1 MSGTGPPPSPRRC
14 GGDCLSNLPAPLSRA
29 ADFLGT
35 EPVRVAAVLRL
46 PLIVLIGLLVWI
58 EGVDHWLPAVYWSVL
73 IVYTGT
79 AAVWLTVVLRR
90 PLRWWFGW
98 ASTAIDVVAVLAMCV
113 ASGGA
118 TSWLLP
124 IFFLIPITVAFLDR
138 PEITAVIGASTAVG
152 YLAAWIFYSKR
163 DDTMGLPNVVYVQVG
178 CLAWLALATTA
189 LCLVLA
195 RRRAR
200 VRALLEVRRR
210 LVSES
215 MQADE
220 RNNRQLSEQLH
231 DGPLQ
236 NLLAARLDLE
246 DLREQPSV
254 EGFERIDAALQD
266 AVTML
271 RSAVSTLHPQVLAQV
286 GLGAALRELVG
297 QYERRWNVTIDC
309 AFEDVGKP
317 ASQAL
322 LYRAARELLANAHK
336 HSRATRLRVELDRE
350 ADSLILRVVDN
361 GVGFD
366 PAVLADKVAEGHI
379 GLSSLVVGVEA
390 MGGSV
395 RLVET
400 PGGGTTAVVTVPDAG
415 DNAAD

>member
-1 MSGTGPPPSPRRC
+1 M
-14 GGDCLSNLPAPLSRA
+14 PAPLSRA

-73 IVYTGT
+73 IVYTLT
-79 AAVWLTVVLRR
+79 AAVWLTVVVRR

-138 PEITAVIGASTAVG
+138 PEITALIGASTAVG
-152 YLAAWIFYSKR
+152 YLIAWIIYSKR

-200 VRALLEVRRR
+200 VRSLLEVRRR

-246 DLREQPSV
+246 DLREQPSAI
-254 EGFERIDAALQD
+254 GFERVDTALQD
-266 AVTML
+266 AINML

-309 AFEDVGKP
+309 AVEEVGKP
-317 ASQAL
+317 AAQAL

-336 HSRATRLRVELDRE
+336 HSRATRLRVELDHE
-350 ADSLILRVVDN
+350 ADSLVLRVVDN

-366 PAVLADKVAEGHI
+366 PAVLNQKVAEGHI

-395 RLVET
+395 RLIET
-400 PGGGTTAVVTVPDAG
+400 PGGGTTAVVTVPERAVAPD
-415 DNAAD
+415 

>member
-1 MSGTGPPPSPRRC
+1 VWVIARRRSPRPC
-14 GGDCLSNLPAPLSRA
+14 VGACLSNLPAPLARA
-29 ADFLGT
+29 ADYLGT

-46 PLIVLIGLLVWI
+46 PLIVLIALLVWI

-73 IVYTGT
+73 IFYTVT
-79 AAVWLTVVLRR
+79 AAVWLVVVLRR
-90 PLRWWFGW
+90 PLQWWFGW
-98 ASTAIDVVAVLAMCV
+98 ASTAIDVGAVLAMCV

-118 TSWLLP
+118 TTWLLP

-138 PEITAVIGASTAVG
+138 PEITALIGASTAVG
-152 YLAAWIFYSKR
+152 YLGAWIFYSKR
-163 DDTMGLPNVVYVQVG
+163 DDTEGLPNIVYVQVG

-246 DLREQPSV
+246 DLHEQPS
-254 EGFERIDAALQD
+254 EAGFERVDAALQD
-266 AVTML
+266 AIKLL

-309 AFEDVGKP
+309 AAEEVGKP

-336 HSRATRLRVELDRE
+336 HSRATRLRVELDPLPG
-350 ADSLILRVVDN
+350 SLVLRVIDN

-366 PAVLADKVAEGHI
+366 PAVLNDKVAQGHI
-379 GLSSLVVGVEA
+379 GLSSLLVGVEA

-395 RLVET
+395 QLVDT
-400 PGGGTTAVVTVPDAG
+400 PGGGTTVVVTVPDG
-415 DNAAD
+415 DIPGE

>member
-1 MSGTGPPPSPRRC
+1 M
-14 GGDCLSNLPAPLSRA
+14 SNLPAPLSRA

-46 PLIVLIGLLVWI
+46 PLVVLIGLLVWI
-58 EGVDHWLPAVYWSVL
+58 EGVDHWLPAVYWTVL
-73 IVYTGT
+73 IVYTAT

-90 PLRWWFGW
+90 PLHWWFGW

-138 PEITAVIGASTAVG
+138 PEITALIGASTAVG
-152 YLAAWIFYSKR
+152 YLTAWIIYSKR
-163 DDTMGLPNVVYVQVG
+163 DDSMGLPNVVYVQVG

-220 RNNRQLSEQLH
+220 RNNRRLSEQLH

-246 DLREQPSV
+246 DLREQPSAL
-254 EGFERIDAALQD
+254 GFERVDAALQD
-266 AVTML
+266 AVNML

-297 QYERRWNVTIDC
+297 QYERRLNITIDC
-309 AFEDVGKP
+309 AVDEVGKP

-350 ADSLILRVVDN
+350 DGSLVLRVIDN

-366 PAVLADKVAEGHI
+366 PAVLDRKVAEGHI

-395 RLVET
+395 RLIET
-400 PGGGTTAVVTVPDAG
+400 PGGGTTAVVTVPG
-415 DNAAD
+415 DDVSAE

>member
-1 MSGTGPPPSPRRC
+1 M
-14 GGDCLSNLPAPLSRA
+14 SNLPAPLRRA

-35 EPVRVAAVLRL
+35 EPVRVAAILRL
-46 PLIVLIGLLVWI
+46 PLIVLIALLVWI

-73 IVYTGT
+73 ILYTST
-79 AAVWLTVVLRR
+79 AAIWLTVVVRR

-118 TSWLLP
+118 TTWLLP

-138 PEITAVIGASTAVG
+138 PEITALIGASTAIG
-152 YLAAWIFYSKR
+152 YLGAWIFYSKR

-195 RRRAR
+195 RRSAR

-220 RNNRQLSEQLH
+220 RHNRQLSEQLH

-246 DLREQPSV
+246 DLREQPTAT
-254 EGFERIDAALQD
+254 GIDRIDAALQD
-266 AVTML
+266 AITQL

-286 GLGAALRELVG
+286 GLGPALRELVG
-297 QYERRWNVTIDC
+297 QYQRRWDITIDC
-309 AFEDVGKP
+309 AVEEVGKP
-317 ASQAL
+317 PSQAL
-322 LYRAARELLANAHK
+322 LYRAARELMANAHK
-336 HSRATRLRVELDRE
+336 HSRATRLRVELQRTTG
-350 ADSLILRVVDN
+350 SLVLRVVDD

-366 PAVLADKVAEGHI
+366 PAVLDRKVAEGHI

-395 RLVET
+395 RFVET
-400 PGGGTTAVVTVPDAG
+400 AGGGTTAIVSVPDP
-415 DNAAD
+415 NAQ

>member
-1 MSGTGPPPSPRRC
+1 M
-14 GGDCLSNLPAPLSRA
+14 SNLPAPLSRA

-138 PEITAVIGASTAVG
+138 PEITALIGAGTAVG
-152 YLAAWIFYSKR
+152 YLVAWIIYSKR

-200 VRALLEVRRR
+200 VRSLLEVRRR

-246 DLREQPSV
+246 DLREQPSAI
-254 EGFERIDAALQD
+254 GFERVDTALQD
-266 AVTML
+266 AINML

-309 AFEDVGKP
+309 AVEEVGKP
-317 ASQAL
+317 AAQAL

-336 HSRATRLRVELDRE
+336 HSRATRLRVELDHE
-350 ADSLILRVVDN
+350 AGSLVLRVVDN

-366 PAVLADKVAEGHI
+366 PAVLNEKVAEGHI

-395 RLVET
+395 QLIET
-400 PGGGTTAVVTVPDAG
+400 PGGGTTVIVTVPDG
-415 DNAAD
+415 DVPAARD

>member
-1 MSGTGPPPSPRRC
+1 M
-14 GGDCLSNLPAPLSRA
+14 PAPLSRA

-73 IVYTGT
+73 IVYTAT
-79 AAVWLTVVLRR
+79 ATFWLAIVLRR

-98 ASTAIDVVAVLAMCV
+98 ASTAIDMAAVLAMCV

-138 PEITAVIGASTAVG
+138 PEITALIGASTAVG
-152 YLAAWIFYSKR
+152 YLVAWIIYSKR

-200 VRALLEVRRR
+200 VRSLLEVRRR

-246 DLREQPSV
+246 DLREQPSAI
-254 EGFERIDAALQD
+254 GFERVDTALHDAIN
-266 AVTML
+266 ML

-309 AFEDVGKP
+309 AVEEVGKP
-317 ASQAL
+317 AAQAL

-336 HSRATRLRVELDRE
+336 HSRATRLRVELDHE
-350 ADSLILRVVDN
+350 AGSLVLRVVDN

-366 PAVLADKVAEGHI
+366 PAVLNQKVAEGHI

-395 RLVET
+395 HLIDTV
-400 PGGGTTAVVTVPDAG
+400 GGGTTVIVTVPDG
-415 DNAAD
+415 DIPAERD

>member
-1 MSGTGPPPSPRRC
+1 M
-14 GGDCLSNLPAPLSRA
+14 SNLPAPLSRA

-73 IVYTGT
+73 IVYTAT
-79 AAVWLTVVLRR
+79 AAVWLTVVVRR
-90 PLRWWFGW
+90 PLQWWFGW

-138 PEITAVIGASTAVG
+138 PEITALIGASTAVG
-152 YLAAWIFYSKR
+152 YLVAWIIYSKR

-200 VRALLEVRRR
+200 VRSLLEVRRR

-246 DLREQPSV
+246 DLREQPSAI
-254 EGFERIDAALQD
+254 GFERVDTALQD
-266 AVTML
+266 AINML

-297 QYERRWNVTIDC
+297 QYERRWNVSIDC
-309 AFEDVGKP
+309 AVEEVGKP
-317 ASQAL
+317 TSQAL

-336 HSRATRLRVELDRE
+336 HSRATRLRVELDHE
-350 ADSLILRVVDN
+350 ADSLVLRVVDN

-366 PAVLADKVAEGHI
+366 PAVLNQKVAEGHI

-395 RLVET
+395 RLVDT
-400 PGGGTTAVVTVPDAG
+400 PGGGTTVVVAVPDG
-415 DNAAD
+415 DFSDA

>member
-1 MSGTGPPPSPRRC
+1 M
-14 GGDCLSNLPAPLSRA
+14 SNLPAPLSRA

-73 IVYTGT
+73 IVYTAT
-79 AAVWLTVVLRR
+79 ATFWLAIVLRR

-98 ASTAIDVVAVLAMCV
+98 ASTAIDMAAVLAMCV

-138 PEITAVIGASTAVG
+138 PEITALIGASTAVG
-152 YLAAWIFYSKR
+152 YLVAWIIYSKR

-200 VRALLEVRRR
+200 VRSLLEVRRR

-246 DLREQPSV
+246 DLREQPSAI
-254 EGFERIDAALQD
+254 GFERVDTALHDAIN
-266 AVTML
+266 ML

-309 AFEDVGKP
+309 AVEEVGKP
-317 ASQAL
+317 AAQAL

-336 HSRATRLRVELDRE
+336 HSRATRLRVELDHE
-350 ADSLILRVVDN
+350 AGSLVLRVVDN

-366 PAVLADKVAEGHI
+366 PAVLNQKVAEGHI

-395 RLVET
+395 HLIDTV
-400 PGGGTTAVVTVPDAG
+400 GGGTTVIVTVPDG
-415 DNAAD
+415 DIPAERD

>member
-1 MSGTGPPPSPRRC
+1 MWGTGRLRSPRRC

-73 IVYTGT
+73 IVYTLT
-79 AAVWLTVVLRR
+79 AAVWLTVVVRR

-138 PEITAVIGASTAVG
+138 PEITALIGASTAVG
-152 YLAAWIFYSKR
+152 YLIAWIIYSKR

-200 VRALLEVRRR
+200 VRSLLEVRRR

-246 DLREQPSV
+246 DLREQPSAI
-254 EGFERIDAALQD
+254 GFERVDTALQD
-266 AVTML
+266 AINML

-309 AFEDVGKP
+309 AVEEVGKP
-317 ASQAL
+317 AAQAL

-336 HSRATRLRVELDRE
+336 HSRATRLRVELDHE
-350 ADSLILRVVDN
+350 ADSLVLRVVDN

-366 PAVLADKVAEGHI
+366 PAVLNQKVAEGHI

-395 RLVET
+395 RLIET
-400 PGGGTTAVVTVPDAG
+400 PGGGTTAVVTVPERAVAPD
-415 DNAAD
+415 

>member
-1 MSGTGPPPSPRRC
+1 M
-14 GGDCLSNLPAPLSRA
+14 
-29 ADFLGT
+29 GT

-46 PLIVLIGLLVWI
+46 PLILLIALLVWI
-58 EGVDHWLPAVYWSVL
+58 EGVDHWLPVVYWSVL
-73 IVYTGT
+73 ILYTV
-79 AAVWLTVVLRR
+79 AAVVWLVVVTRR
-90 PLRWWFGW
+90 PVQRWFGW
-98 ASTAIDVVAVLAMCV
+98 ASTSIDVVAVLAMCV

-118 TSWLLP
+118 TTWLLP

-138 PEITAVIGASTAVG
+138 PEITALLGTGTAVG
-152 YLAAWIFYSKR
+152 YLGAWIIYSKR
-163 DDTMGLPNVVYVQVG
+163 DDTMGLPNIVYVQVG
-178 CLAWLALATTA
+178 CLAWLAVATTA

-195 RRRAR
+195 RRRSR

-246 DLREQPSV
+246 DLRDRPTAT
-254 EGFERIDAALQD
+254 GFDRVDAALQD
-266 AVTML
+266 AINLL

-286 GLGAALRELVG
+286 GLGPALHEVVR
-297 QYERRWNVTIDC
+297 QYEKRWDVTIDC
-309 AFEDVGKP
+309 VVEDVGKP

-336 HSRATRLRVELDRE
+336 HSRATRLRVELE
-350 ADSLILRVVDN
+350 QVAGALVLRVIDN

-366 PAVLADKVAEGHI
+366 PAVLDRKVAEGHI

-390 MGGSV
+390 MDGSV
-395 RLVET
+395 QLVET
-400 PGGGTTAVVTVPDAG
+400 PGGGTTVVVIVPDGAPSAER
-415 DNAAD
+415 D

>member
-1 MSGTGPPPSPRRC
+1 M
-14 GGDCLSNLPAPLSRA
+14 SNLPAPLARA
-29 ADFLGT
+29 ADHLGT

-46 PLIVLIGLLVWI
+46 PLIVLIALLVWI

-73 IVYTGT
+73 VLYTST
-79 AAVWLTVVLRR
+79 AAIWLTIVLRW

-118 TSWLLP
+118 TTWLLP

-152 YLAAWIFYSKR
+152 YLGAWILYSKR
-163 DDTMGLPNVVYVQVG
+163 DDTIGMPNIVYVQVG

-189 LCLVLA
+189 LCLLLA

-246 DLREQPSV
+246 DLREQPS
-254 EGFERIDAALQD
+254 ETNFERIDAALQD
-266 AVTML
+266 AINQL

-297 QYERRWNVTIDC
+297 QYERRWSVTIDC
-309 AFEDVGKP
+309 AVTEVGKP

-336 HSRATRLRVELDRE
+336 HSRATRLRVELDQV
-350 ADSLILRVVDN
+350 AGALVLRVVDN

-366 PAVLADKVAEGHI
+366 PAVLDHKVAEGHI
-379 GLSSLVVGVEA
+379 GLSSLLVGVEA
-390 MGGSV
+390 MGGAV
-395 RLVET
+395 QLVDT
-400 PGGGTTAVVTVPDAG
+400 VGGGTTAVVTVPDG
-415 DNAAD
+415 DLPAE

>member
-1 MSGTGPPPSPRRC
+1 M
-14 GGDCLSNLPAPLSRA
+14 SRA

-58 EGVDHWLPAVYWSVL
+58 EGVDHWLPEVYWSVL
-73 IVYTGT
+73 IVYTAT
-79 AAVWLTVVLRR
+79 AAIWLTVVLRR

-138 PEITAVIGASTAVG
+138 PEITALIGASTAVG
-152 YLAAWIFYSKR
+152 YLIAWIVYSKR

-220 RNNRQLSEQLH
+220 RHNRQLSEQLH

-246 DLREQPSV
+246 DLRDQPSA
-254 EGFERIDAALQD
+254 EGFERVDAALQD

-309 AFEDVGKP
+309 AVAEVGKP

-336 HSRATRLRVELDRE
+336 HSRATRLRVELD
-350 ADSLILRVVDN
+350 DPDGVLVLRVIDN

-366 PAVLADKVAEGHI
+366 PAVLNEKVAEGHI

-395 RLVET
+395 RLIGT
-400 PGGGTTAVVTVPDAG
+400 DGGGTTAVVTVPES
-415 DNAAD
+415 ADST

>member
-1 MSGTGPPPSPRRC
+1 MTAPPRLPRRC
-14 GGDCLSNLPAPLSRA
+14 GGDCLSNLPAPLRRA

-35 EPVRVAAVLRL
+35 EPVRVAAILRL
-46 PLIVLIGLLVWI
+46 PLIVLIALLVWI

-73 IVYTGT
+73 ILYTST
-79 AAVWLTVVLRR
+79 AAIWLTVVVRR
-90 PLRWWFGW
+90 PLQWWFGW

-118 TSWLLP
+118 TTWLLP

-138 PEITAVIGASTAVG
+138 PEITALIGASTAIG
-152 YLAAWIFYSKR
+152 YLGAWIFYSKR

-195 RRRAR
+195 RRSAR

-220 RNNRQLSEQLH
+220 RHNRQLSEQLH

-246 DLREQPSV
+246 DLREQPSAT
-254 EGFERIDAALQD
+254 GIDRIDAALQD
-266 AVTML
+266 AITQL

-286 GLGAALRELVG
+286 GLGPALRELVG
-297 QYERRWNVTIDC
+297 QYQRRWDITIDC
-309 AFEDVGKP
+309 AVEEVGKP
-317 ASQAL
+317 PSQAL
-322 LYRAARELLANAHK
+322 LYRAARELMANAHK
-336 HSRATRLRVELDRE
+336 HSRATRLRVELQR
-350 ADSLILRVVDN
+350 ATGWLVLRVVDN

-366 PAVLADKVAEGHI
+366 PAVLDRKVAEGHI

-395 RLVET
+395 RFVET
-400 PGGGTTAVVTVPDAG
+400 AGGGTTAIVSVPDP
-415 DNAAD
+415 NPQ

>member
-1 MSGTGPPPSPRRC
+1 M
-14 GGDCLSNLPAPLSRA
+14 SNLPAPLSRA

-73 IVYTGT
+73 IVYTAT
-79 AAVWLTVVLRR
+79 AAVWLTVVVRR

-138 PEITAVIGASTAVG
+138 PEITALIGAGTAVG
-152 YLAAWIFYSKR
+152 YLVAWIIYSKR

-200 VRALLEVRRR
+200 VRSLLEVRRR

-246 DLREQPSV
+246 DLREQPSAI
-254 EGFERIDAALQD
+254 GFERVDTALQE
-266 AVTML
+266 AINML

-309 AFEDVGKP
+309 AVEEVGKP
-317 ASQAL
+317 AAQAL

-336 HSRATRLRVELDRE
+336 HSRATRLRVELDHE
-350 ADSLILRVVDN
+350 AGSLVLRVVDN

-366 PAVLADKVAEGHI
+366 PAVLNEKVAEGHI

-395 RLVET
+395 QLTET
-400 PGGGTTAVVTVPDAG
+400 PGGGTTVIVTVPDGDVPAARAG
-415 DNAAD
+415 ITREIPDLS

>member
-1 MSGTGPPPSPRRC
+1 
-14 GGDCLSNLPAPLSRA
+14 LSNLPAPLRRA

-35 EPVRVAAVLRL
+35 EPVRVAAILRL
-46 PLIVLIGLLVWI
+46 PLIVLIALLVWI

-73 IVYTGT
+73 ILYTST
-79 AAVWLTVVLRR
+79 AAIWLTVVVRR

-118 TSWLLP
+118 TTWLLP

-138 PEITAVIGASTAVG
+138 PEITALIGASTAIG
-152 YLAAWIFYSKR
+152 YLGAWIFYSKR

-195 RRRAR
+195 RRSAR

-220 RNNRQLSEQLH
+220 RHNRQLSEQLH

-246 DLREQPSV
+246 DLREQPTAT
-254 EGFERIDAALQD
+254 GIDRIDAALQD
-266 AVTML
+266 AITQL

-286 GLGAALRELVG
+286 GLGPALRELVG
-297 QYERRWNVTIDC
+297 QYQRRWDITIDC
-309 AFEDVGKP
+309 AVEEVGKP
-317 ASQAL
+317 PSQAL
-322 LYRAARELLANAHK
+322 LYRAARELMANAHK
-336 HSRATRLRVELDRE
+336 HSRATRLRVELQRTTG
-350 ADSLILRVVDN
+350 SLVLRVVDD

-366 PAVLADKVAEGHI
+366 PAVLDRKVAEGHI

-395 RLVET
+395 RFVET
-400 PGGGTTAVVTVPDAG
+400 AGGGTTAIVSVPDP
-415 DNAAD
+415 NAQ

>member
-1 MSGTGPPPSPRRC
+1 MPV
-14 GGDCLSNLPAPLSRA
+14 PLQRA
-29 ADFLGT
+29 VDFLGT
-35 EPVRVAAVLRL
+35 EPVRVSAVLRL
-46 PLIVLIGLLVWI
+46 PLIVLVALLVWI
-58 EGVDHWLPAVYWSVL
+58 EGVNHWLPAVYWSVL
-73 IVYTGT
+73 VLYT
-79 AAVWLTVVLRR
+79 AAAVVWLVVVVRQ
-90 PLRWWFGW
+90 PTRWWFGW

-118 TSWLLP
+118 TTWLLP

-138 PEITAVIGASTAVG
+138 PEITALLGASTAIG
-152 YLAAWIFYSKR
+152 YLGAWIFYSKR
-163 DDTMGLPNVVYVQVG
+163 DDTMGLPNIVYVQVG
-178 CLAWLALATTA
+178 CLVWLALATTA

-195 RRRAR
+195 RRSAR
-200 VRALLEVRRR
+200 VRALLQVRRR

-220 RNNRQLSEQLH
+220 RNTRELSEQLH

-246 DLREQPSV
+246 DLRERPTPA
-254 EGFERIDAALQD
+254 GFERVDAALQD
-266 AVTML
+266 AINQL

-286 GLGAALRELVG
+286 GLGPALHELVR
-297 QYERRWNVTIDC
+297 QYEKRWDVAIDC
-309 AFEDVGKP
+309 AVGDVGKP

-336 HSRATRLRVELDRE
+336 HSRATRLRVELDQV
-350 ADSLILRVVDN
+350 ADALVLRVIDN

-366 PAVLADKVAEGHI
+366 PAVLDRKVAEGHI

-395 RLVET
+395 RLDGT
-400 PGGGTTAVVTVPDAG
+400 PGGGTTAVITVPS
-415 DNAAD
+415 AAE

>member
-1 MSGTGPPPSPRRC
+1 M
-14 GGDCLSNLPAPLSRA
+14 SNLPAPLSRA

-73 IVYTGT
+73 IVYTLT
-79 AAVWLTVVLRR
+79 AAVWLTVVVRR

-138 PEITAVIGASTAVG
+138 PEITALIGASTAVG
-152 YLAAWIFYSKR
+152 YLIAWIIYSKR

-200 VRALLEVRRR
+200 VRSLLEVRRR

-246 DLREQPSV
+246 DLREQPSAI
-254 EGFERIDAALQD
+254 GFERVDTALQD
-266 AVTML
+266 AINML

-309 AFEDVGKP
+309 AVEEVGKP
-317 ASQAL
+317 AAQAL

-336 HSRATRLRVELDRE
+336 HSRATRLRVELDHE
-350 ADSLILRVVDN
+350 ADSLVLRVVDN

-366 PAVLADKVAEGHI
+366 PAVLNQKVAEGHI

-395 RLVET
+395 RLIET
-400 PGGGTTAVVTVPDAG
+400 PGGGTTAVVTVPERAVAPD
-415 DNAAD
+415 

>member
-1 MSGTGPPPSPRRC
+1 M
-14 GGDCLSNLPAPLSRA
+14 SNLPAPLTRA

-46 PLIVLIGLLVWI
+46 PLIVLIALLVWI

-73 IVYTGT
+73 IVYTVT
-79 AAVWLTVVLRR
+79 AAVWLVVVLRS

-118 TSWLLP
+118 TTWLLP
-124 IFFLIPITVAFLDR
+124 IFFLIPITVSFLDR
-138 PEITAVIGASTAVG
+138 PEITALIGVSTAVG
-152 YLAAWIFYSKR
+152 YLGAWIFYSKR
-163 DDTMGLPNVVYVQVG
+163 DDTMGLPNIVYVQVG

-220 RNNRQLSEQLH
+220 RSNRQLSEQLH

-246 DLREQPSV
+246 DLREQPSSD
-254 EGFERIDAALQD
+254 GFERVDAALQD
-266 AVTML
+266 AIKEL

-286 GLGAALRELVG
+286 GLGAALHELAG
-297 QYERRWNVTIDC
+297 QYERRWGVPIDC
-309 AFEDVGKP
+309 VVEEVGKP

-336 HSRATRLRVELDRE
+336 HSRATRLRVELDQP
-350 ADSLILRVVDN
+350 AGSLVLRVVDN

-366 PAVLADKVAEGHI
+366 PAVLDRKVAEGHI
-379 GLSSLVVGVEA
+379 GLSSLLVGVEA

-395 RLVET
+395 RLVDT
-400 PGGGTTAVVTVPDAG
+400 VGGGTTAVVTVPNG
-415 DNAAD
+415 DVHAE

>member
-1 MSGTGPPPSPRRC
+1 M
-14 GGDCLSNLPAPLSRA
+14 SNLPAPLSRA

-90 PLRWWFGW
+90 PLQWWFGW

-138 PEITAVIGASTAVG
+138 PEITALIGAGTAVG
-152 YLAAWIFYSKR
+152 YLVAWIIYSKR

-200 VRALLEVRRR
+200 VRSLLEVRRR

-246 DLREQPSV
+246 DLREQPSAI
-254 EGFERIDAALQD
+254 GFERVDTALQD
-266 AVTML
+266 AINML

-309 AFEDVGKP
+309 AVEEVGKP
-317 ASQAL
+317 AAQAL

-336 HSRATRLRVELDRE
+336 HSRATRLRVELDHE
-350 ADSLILRVVDN
+350 AGSLVLRVVDN

-366 PAVLADKVAEGHI
+366 PAVLNEKVAEGHI

-395 RLVET
+395 QLIET
-400 PGGGTTAVVTVPDAG
+400 PGGGTTVIVTVPDG
-415 DNAAD
+415 DVPAARE

>member
-1 MSGTGPPPSPRRC
+1 
-14 GGDCLSNLPAPLSRA
+14 LSNLPAPLARA
-29 ADFLGT
+29 ADYLGT

-46 PLIVLIGLLVWI
+46 PLIVLIALLVWI

-73 IVYTGT
+73 IVYTAT
-79 AAVWLTVVLRR
+79 AAVWLALVLGR
-90 PLRWWFGW
+90 PLQWWFGW

-124 IFFLIPITVAFLDR
+124 IFFLIPITVSFLDR
-138 PEITAVIGASTAVG
+138 PEITALIGASTAVG
-152 YLAAWIFYSKR
+152 YLGAWIFYSKR
-163 DDTMGLPNVVYVQVG
+163 DDTMGLPNIVYVQVG

-200 VRALLEVRRR
+200 VRSLLEVRRR

-246 DLREQPSV
+246 DLREQPSDT
-254 EGFERIDAALQD
+254 GFERVDAALQD
-266 AVTML
+266 AINQL

-297 QYERRWNVTIDC
+297 QYERRWGVTIDC
-309 AFEDVGKP
+309 AVEEVGKP
-317 ASQAL
+317 PSQAL

-336 HSRATRLRVELDRE
+336 HSRATRLRVELDP
-350 ADSLILRVVDN
+350 APGSLVLRVVDN

-366 PAVLADKVAEGHI
+366 PAVLDNKVAEGHI
-379 GLSSLVVGVEA
+379 GLSSLLVGVEA

-395 RLVET
+395 QLVDT
-400 PGGGTTAVVTVPDAG
+400 AGGGTTAIVTVPDGELPAERG
-415 DNAAD
+415 

>member
-1 MSGTGPPPSPRRC
+1 M
-14 GGDCLSNLPAPLSRA
+14 SNLPAPLARA

-46 PLIVLIGLLVWI
+46 PLIVLIALLVYV
-58 EGVDHWLPAVYWSVL
+58 EGVDHWLPAVYWTVL
-73 IVYTGT
+73 IVYTAT
-79 AAVWLTVVLRR
+79 AAVWLAVVLRS

-124 IFFLIPITVAFLDR
+124 IFFLIPITVSFLDR
-138 PEITAVIGASTAVG
+138 PEITALIGACTAIG

-163 DDTMGLPNVVYVQVG
+163 DDTMGLPDIVYVQVG

-246 DLREQPSV
+246 DLREQPTAT
-254 EGFERIDAALQD
+254 GFDRVDVALQD
-266 AVTML
+266 AITQL

-297 QYERRWNVTIDC
+297 QYERRWDVNVDC
-309 AFEDVGKP
+309 AVAEVGKP

-336 HSRATRLRVELDRE
+336 HSRATRLRVELDH
-350 ADSLILRVVDN
+350 APGVLVLRVIDN
-361 GVGFD
+361 GLGFD
-366 PAVLADKVAEGHI
+366 PAILNRKVAEGHI
-379 GLSSLVVGVEA
+379 GLSSLLVGVEA

-395 RLVET
+395 QLVDT
-400 PGGGTTAVVTVPDAG
+400 PGGGTTVVVTVPDS
-415 DNAAD
+415 DVAAERD

>member
-1 MSGTGPPPSPRRC
+1 
-14 GGDCLSNLPAPLSRA
+14 LSNLPAPLARA
-29 ADFLGT
+29 VNFLGT

-46 PLIVLIGLLVWI
+46 PLIVLIALLVWI

-73 IVYTGT
+73 LLYTST
-79 AAVWLTVVLRR
+79 AAVWLATVLRR
-90 PLRWWFGW
+90 PLQWWFGW

-118 TSWLLP
+118 TTWLLP

-138 PEITAVIGASTAVG
+138 PEITALIGACTAVG
-152 YLAAWIFYSKR
+152 YLGAWIFYSKH
-163 DDTMGLPNVVYVQVG
+163 DDTMGLPNIVYVQVG

-189 LCLVLA
+189 LCLVLN
-195 RRRAR
+195 RRSAR

-220 RNNRQLSEQLH
+220 RNNRRLSEQLH

-246 DLREQPSV
+246 DLREQPTAT
-254 EGFERIDAALQD
+254 GFERIDAALHD
-266 AVTML
+266 AINQL

-286 GLGAALRELVG
+286 GLGAALRELIG
-297 QYERRWNVTIDC
+297 QYERRWDVAIDC
-309 AFEDVGKP
+309 AVEEVGKP
-317 ASQAL
+317 SSQAL

-336 HSRATRLRVELDRE
+336 HSRATRLRVELDNE
-350 ADSLILRVVDN
+350 PGSLVLRVVDN

-366 PAVLADKVAEGHI
+366 PAVLDRKVAEGHI

-395 RLVET
+395 QLVGT
-400 PGGGTTAVVTVPDAG
+400 AGGGTTAVVTVPDAE
-415 DNAAD
+415 DPAERD

>member
-1 MSGTGPPPSPRRC
+1 MWGTGPPRSPRRC

-73 IVYTGT
+73 IVYTTT
-79 AAVWLTVVLRR
+79 AAVWLTVVVRR

-138 PEITAVIGASTAVG
+138 PEITALIGASTAVG
-152 YLAAWIFYSKR
+152 YLVAWIIYSKR

-178 CLAWLALATTA
+178 CLVWLALATTA

-246 DLREQPSV
+246 DLREQPSA
-254 EGFERIDAALQD
+254 EGFARIDAALQD

-297 QYERRWNVTIDC
+297 QYERRWNVSIDC
-309 AFEDVGKP
+309 AVSEVGKP

-336 HSRATRLRVELDRE
+336 HSRATRLRVELDHERG
-350 ADSLILRVVDN
+350 ALVLRVVDN

-366 PAVLADKVAEGHI
+366 PAVLDRKVAEGHI

-395 RLVET
+395 RFLET
-400 PGGGTTAVVTVPDAG
+400 PGGGTTAVVTVPEEP
-415 DNAAD
+415 